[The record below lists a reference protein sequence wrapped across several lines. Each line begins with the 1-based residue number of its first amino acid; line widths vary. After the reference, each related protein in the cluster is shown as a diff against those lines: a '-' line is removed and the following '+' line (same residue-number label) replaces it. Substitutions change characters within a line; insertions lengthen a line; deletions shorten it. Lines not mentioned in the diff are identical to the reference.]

1 MKMDTQERVALL
13 LAMDTVVRSL
23 NDETYM
29 DAWLESGVPDGT
41 VYEDLI
47 DYTDDETFADI
58 MDTFVWVMA
67 RATTGRFLGEEERRD
82 TLYCDGVVNSDLRLI
97 DKGD

>member
-1 MKMDTQERVALL
+1 MEMNAQERIDLL
-13 LAMDTVVRSL
+13 FSMDTVVRSL
-23 NDETYM
+23 NDEAYM

-41 VYEDLI
+41 AYENLI

-67 RATTGRFLGEEERRD
+67 RATTGRFLGEEERRG
-82 TLYCDGVVNSDLRLI
+82 TLYCDGVINSDLRLI
-97 DKGD
+97 DKGE